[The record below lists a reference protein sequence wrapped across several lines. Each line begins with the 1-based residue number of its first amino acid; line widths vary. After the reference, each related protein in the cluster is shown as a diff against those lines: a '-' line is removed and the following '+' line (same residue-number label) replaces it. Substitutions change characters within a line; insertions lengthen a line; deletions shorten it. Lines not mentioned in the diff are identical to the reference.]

1 MSPYSFALR
10 RAPLACTLAMLV
22 VFELLAPAAQA
33 QAQDQG
39 RLSVFGHHYS
49 VIAGASLTVPRT
61 AQTRSLFGDRSFAP
75 VLSIWNF
82 DTRHGLGLSWDL
94 AAWRMREA
102 GRQAQGFQ
110 GGVGPRF
117 QFAANRAAVAPFVTV
132 RGDAYVLRLDHAAWH
147 TKPSVNVEVGATLLR
162 HFVVSARY
170 DAVPKVGGVD
180 LSTFSASTA
189 VKIF

>member
-1 MSPYSFALR
+1 MRHHSVVR
-10 RAPLACTLAMLV
+10 RLLPLACATAVIV
-22 VFELLAPAAQA
+22 VALLLAPSAQA
-33 QAQDQG
+33 EDQG

-49 VIAGASLTVPRT
+49 VIAGASYTRPT
-61 AQTRSLFGDRSFAP
+61 KAETRSIFGDHTFSP

-82 DTRHGLGLSWDL
+82 QSRHGLALSWDVGL
-94 AAWRMREA
+94 WRMRQA
-102 GRQAQGFQ
+102 GRQAEGLQ

-117 QFAANRAAVAPFVTV
+117 LFADNRSAVAPFVAV
-132 RGDAYVLRLDHAAWH
+132 RGDAYVLRLDHDSWT
-147 TKPSVNVEVGATLLR
+147 TKPGVNVEVGATVLR

-170 DAVPKVGGVD
+170 DAIPKIGGVD